1 LGLINIPAIHLVVHG
16 QFIQETA
23 QHRDVGWNRQVE
35 NGTEQNWML
44 FKCGKSGL
52 DTLTKYK

>member
-23 QHRDVGWNRQVE
+23 QHGDVSWNCQVE

-44 FKCGKSGL
+44 FKGGKSGL